1 MFFNKDDNRKKEVKD
16 DDQNLYKNT
25 TKYLQS
31 SLISINNNNEILE
44 DVSFT
49 NIGEFYR
56 DTCIFLTG
64 ATGFVGKGL
73 LEKLLRTCH
82 LIDTIYILLRPKRGM
97 TVEQRFRELFKNPV
111 INFSS
116 SIFIFCK
123 QFNVL
128 YLFLLHLRC
137 LTRSRRKIRNT

>member
-1 MFFNKDDNRKKEVKD
+1 MVFTKDG
-16 DDQNLYKNT
+16 DDQKSYKKLT
-25 TKYLQS
+25 TKYVTS
-31 SLISINNNNEILE
+31 FINDSNNNDIL
-44 DVSFT
+44 DDSTVN

-56 DTCIFLTG
+56 DTQIFLTG

-111 INFSS
+111 IIILIN
-116 SIFIFCK
+116 
-123 QFNVL
+123 
-128 YLFLLHLRC
+128 
-137 LTRSRRKIRNT
+137 